1 MHDALLS
8 ATLGWLSMVR
18 LQQKEE
24 PKAKVIVLCGN
35 LKDVPELIETL
46 ENAQFSVTMAMS
58 GGDAVKLLRERLFDA
73 LIIGT
78 DLERISPLDFL
89 EKARDFVP
97 RVMRVIYEE
106 SDVKADPAEVINA
119 ASPEI
124 WLTRPVDTE
133 YLEARIIA
141 WRKLIAQQA
150 VRQPAKAANMYSQKD
165 VVQFKARITTL
176 EKENARLEKELT
188 RLKNNETRKN
198 GTLTAKTPQVNLDA
212 LSALTGV
219 SESTSENK
227 KSAEQAAGS
236 NRDISSGGN
245 TIVETTTGVDHLQ
258 GQESEIHEL
267 SSEAIS
273 VIDRLDKLLDRPDVH
288 LPVLPAIGMEVQKL
302 VADENVSFEQIAEK
316 VSLDPSMSARI
327 LEVANSPLYAGVEQI
342 KSIEGAVSRIGI
354 RETRNILQAVV
365 AEGLFKTSDKHLEA
379 IMTALWMHS
388 LAVAYGNEILAK
400 TLFIA
405 ESQDFFMMG
414 LLHDIG
420 KLLIVHLLQEGQK
433 ENVFQKGEVSDEL
446 LKEVFIAHHNT
457 IGLKLME
464 RWQYPETFQKV
475 VELHNDDSNVY
486 QYDEPVVV
494 TYYANLLARKV
505 GLSLRPHVEALLD
518 NKQIAQAMNMSDSAR
533 NEAGE
538 KLSGMVEKIKQSY
551 IK

>member
-1 MHDALLS
+1 
-8 ATLGWLSMVR
+8 MVR
-18 LQQKEE
+18 LQKKEE
-24 PKAKVIVLCGN
+24 PKAKIAVLCGN
-35 LKDVPELIETL
+35 LKELPELIETL
-46 ENAQFSVTMAMS
+46 EEARFSVTMAMS
-58 GGDAVKLLRERLFDA
+58 GGDAVKLLRERNFDA

-78 DLERISPLDFL
+78 DLERVSPLDFL

-97 RVMRVIYEE
+97 RVMRVLYEE
-106 SDVKADPAEVINA
+106 SEVKADPSDVINA
-119 ASPEI
+119 ASPEV

-141 WRKLIAQQA
+141 WRKIIAQA
-150 VRQPAKAANMYSQKD
+150 PRQPAPQPANMYSQKD

-176 EKENARLEKELT
+176 EKENTRLEKEIA
-188 RLKNNETRKN
+188 RLKNTDSRKGN
-198 GTLTAKTPQVNLDA
+198 TLTAKTPQVNMDA
-212 LSALTGV
+212 LSMLTG
-219 SESTSENK
+219 ESQEK
-227 KSAEQAAGS
+227 KAAAAQAAGS
-236 NRDISSGGN
+236 QNAINMGGN
-245 TIVETTTGVDHLQ
+245 TIVEATTGINHLQ
-258 GQESEIHEL
+258 GQESEAHEI
-267 SSEAIS
+267 SPEALS
-273 VIDRLDKLLDRPDVH
+273 VIERLDQLMDRPDVH

-302 VADENVSFEQIAEK
+302 VSDENVSFEQIAEK

-327 LEVANSPLYAGVEQI
+327 LEVSNSPLYAGIEQI

-365 AEGLFKTSDKHLEA
+365 AEGLFKTPDKHLEA

-405 ESQDFFMMG
+405 ESQDFFMVG

-420 KLLIVHLLQEGQK
+420 KLLIVHLLQEGLK
-433 ENVFQKGEVSDEL
+433 ENVFTKGEVSDET

-464 RWQYPETFQKV
+464 RWQYPESFQQV
-475 VELHNDDSNVY
+475 IELHNDDANVY

-505 GLSLRPHVEALLD
+505 GISLRPHVEALLD

-533 NEAGE
+533 NEVGE
-538 KLSGMVEKIKQSY
+538 KLSNMVEKIKQSY
-551 IK
+551 LK